1 MAAYEHLAS
10 SSLEQGYSKQVVD
23 GRIVL
28 LHAAVDGCR
37 NLRNISLR
45 SDRQSIALQ
54 EAKQGMVQWWL
65 LPAALSL
72 LQEVLPIVPIV
83 PKPLCGC
90 TCKEEHSHML
100 YKDIRG
106 LLWPKQYAKA
116 GYLYQDKVDLGFHSK
131 SEKKILLTC
140 RLSSQRQSLHLGGKH

>member
-1 MAAYEHLAS
+1 MSLKPETPHCLQLLGLQGRETNLQETQIMAAYEHLAS
-10 SSLEQGYSKQVVD
+10 SPLEQGYSKQVED

-45 SDRQSIALQ
+45 SDRHSIALQ

-72 LQEVLPIVPIV
+72 LQEVSSTILKSFSQLPA
-83 PKPLCGC
+83 CN
-90 TCKEEHSHML
+90 
-100 YKDIRG
+100 
-106 LLWPKQYAKA
+106 
-116 GYLYQDKVDLGFHSK
+116 
-131 SEKKILLTC
+131 
-140 RLSSQRQSLHLGGKH
+140 